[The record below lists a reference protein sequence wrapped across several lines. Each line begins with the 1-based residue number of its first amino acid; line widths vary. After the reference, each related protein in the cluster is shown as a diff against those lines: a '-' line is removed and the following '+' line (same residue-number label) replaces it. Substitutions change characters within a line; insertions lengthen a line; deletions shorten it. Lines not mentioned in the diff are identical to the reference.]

1 MLRSPCRRRRT
12 REDRERRR
20 VVDRP
25 RRFLQNPRS
34 KERPVASYRRIEV
47 KPIAGALGAEIAG
60 VDLGNMDDEAFDE
73 IAAAWLEH
81 LVVFFRRQ
89 TITPE
94 QQIAFAKRFGEIHHH
109 PFMKGMDEHPE
120 ILEIIKEEGDTRAFG
135 EVWHTDQMFNPK
147 PAKATILYAK
157 ETPDAGGDT
166 LFANMYL
173 AYEALS
179 DPMKELLEGV
189 KTWNVGDRQTLS
201 RNGAIG
207 PPREGRYAGNEKMA
221 AKVREPG
228 DLQTECSHPLVR
240 THPETGRKAL
250 YISNHTQTLQDFRR
264 AEARPI
270 LDFLMIHAV
279 QPEFT
284 CRFRWEVGSLAIWD
298 NRCTQHRA
306 LNDYPGK
313 RRRMHRITIAGD
325 APF

>member
-1 MLRSPCRRRRT
+1 LLLAESRA
-12 REDRERRR
+12 REQ
-20 VVDRP
+20 
-25 RRFLQNPRS
+25 L
-34 KERPVASYRRIEV
+34 VASYRRIEV
-47 KPIAGALGAEIAG
+47 EPIAGALGAEIAG
-60 VDLGNMDDEAFDE
+60 VDLSSVDDEAFEE
-73 IAAAWLEH
+73 IKAAWLQH
-81 LVVFFRRQ
+81 LVVFFRGQ

-94 QQIAFAKRFGEIHHH
+94 QQIAFVKRFGEIHYH

-120 ILEIIKEEGDTRAFG
+120 ILEIIKEESDIRAFG

-166 LFANMYL
+166 LFANMYR

-179 DPMKELLEGV
+179 DPMKQLLEGI
-189 KTWNVGDRQTLS
+189 KTWNVGDRKALS

-207 PPREGRYAGNEKMA
+207 PPREGRYVGNEKMA
-221 AKVREPG
+221 AKVRDPG
-228 DLQTECSHPLVR
+228 DLQTECAHPLVR

-250 YISNHTQTLQDFRR
+250 YLSNHTQTLDGFKPD
-264 AEARPI
+264 EARPI
-270 LDFLMIHAV
+270 LDFLRAHAV

-313 RRRMHRITIAGD
+313 RRRMHRITIVGD
-325 APF
+325 VPF